1 MTEDDGEEGHRL
13 TDPVQKLDVLMA
25 SPHLIVG
32 IGASAGGLNAFKSF
46 FQNMPPDSGMS
57 FVLVQHLDP
66 THESMLAELLSR
78 QTRMPVSE
86 AVDDAPIERDH
97 IYIIPPDATLTIKA
111 SRLRVVKPAP
121 PREHRHPIDT
131 FFTSLAEDQGDCAVC
146 IVLSGTG
153 SDGTIGLRAIKEH
166 GGLTM
171 AQGEFGPDDPTAMS
185 GMPHSAVATGLVDHV
200 LPVEKIPAALIEYM
214 QHLTDVAPLKD
225 SDGTRIDASDHM
237 PSIIAQVRS
246 GTGHDFSQYKI
257 NTLIRR
263 VQRRMQV
270 LRIDEM
276 SAFIERLKKDP
287 EQVELMFREFLISVT
302 NFFRDP
308 EAFDALLA
316 TALPELLS
324 RTAPDDP
331 IRIWVPG
338 CATGEEAYSLAIL
351 VKEAITAQGIVCRV
365 QIFGTDIDEAAVAI
379 ARSGRYRKA
388 MVGMSPERIE
398 RWFAID
404 GEDFCPI
411 REIREMC
418 VFSTHSVVKDPPFS
432 KLDLISCRNLMIYL
446 EPNLQDRVVRTF
458 HYALRPGGV
467 LYLGSSE
474 GVTRAAKLFSV
485 IDKKHRI
492 FQRLETA
499 NPPFPALA
507 ASSPPVQGSQRAP
520 AIATAPR
527 AQEGIDSGVLRILK
541 KLSPAFVVIDRNYDI
556 LTFSSGEI
564 GRYLAPSP
572 GSASLNLFD
581 ILNISIRS
589 AARNALR
596 QMTAPDG
603 AGIAIETAVIEL
615 GARSLRIEV
624 LAEPLPEGGADV
636 GLAVV
641 AFRELGEY
649 ASVPPQEGEG
659 PAIPRFHLSELEL
672 ELQAVKSRLQATIDD
687 LEASNEELKSTNE
700 EFQSV
705 NEELQSTNEELETA
719 KEETQSINEELH
731 TINAEMQSKNEILTA
746 LNSDLKNIFLSTEI
760 ATIFLDSKLR
770 IKNFTPGM
778 TQIFHLRDGDRGRPI
793 TEIVTKLRDT
803 DLQKDAKNVLR
814 TLATVEREVRI
825 DDNNATFI
833 MRIRPYRTVD
843 NVIDGVVIT
852 FVDFTAHRL
861 HEESK
866 SRLSAIVDSSQD
878 AIISHDLDGLIT
890 SWNNGAERIFGYVAG
905 EAIGKPL
912 SILLRPDQTD
922 NVPDILDALKR
933 GERLEHFENDRMRKD
948 GTSIDLSLTI
958 SPIKD
963 ENGKMIA
970 ASTIAREF
978 TDRKLIDKNK
988 SLLIS
993 ELNHRIKNLMMVMS
1007 SLITRTI
1014 KGTKTQED
1022 FAEAIDGRI
1031 QALSRVQDLLI
1042 DNSWDEA
1049 SLRAIVEGELEPYRD
1064 IHGSENI
1071 IIGEIDCVVLTPH
1084 ATLPLTMALHELAT
1098 NAAKYGAFSRQG
1110 GCVDVSWSVV
1120 QADSEPVVT
1129 LIWVERGGPL
1139 VVQPTRRGFGSRLIE
1154 RSLSYEL
1161 HADVAQ
1167 EYLPDGLRCTIRLP
1181 LDKKIGRRI
1190 SDADK

>member
-1 MTEDDGEEGHRL
+1 MTNTVETPEALR
-13 TDPVQKLDVLMA
+13 V

-32 IGASAGGLNAFKSF
+32 IGASAGGLNAFKTF
-46 FQNMPPDSGMS
+46 FQHMPADSGLS

-66 THESMLAELLSR
+66 THKSMLVELLAR
-78 QTRMPVSE
+78 QTPMPVSE
-86 AVDDAPIERDH
+86 AEDDAPIERDH
-97 IYIIPPDATLTIKA
+97 IYIIPPDATLTIKD

-131 FFTSLAEDQGDCAVC
+131 FFASLAEDQGDCAVC

-200 LPVEKIPAALIEYM
+200 LPVEQIPAALIEYRN
-214 QHLTDVAPLKD
+214 HLIGVAPLKD
-225 SDGTRIDASDHM
+225 SNGNRTDVSEHM
-237 PSIIAQVRS
+237 PAIIAQVRA

-276 SAFIERLKKDP
+276 PAFIERLKKDP
-287 EQVELMFREFLISVT
+287 EQVELLFREFLISVT

-316 TALPELLS
+316 KALPELLG
-324 RTAPDDP
+324 RKTGDDP
-331 IRIWVPG
+331 IRVWVPG

-351 VKEAITAQGIVCRV
+351 LKEAMLAQGIVRRV
-365 QIFGTDIDEAAVAI
+365 QIFGTDIDEAAVTI
-379 ARSGRYRKA
+379 ARAARYRKA
-388 MVGMSPERIE
+388 MVGLSPERIE
-398 RWFAID
+398 RWFAVD
-404 GEDFCPI
+404 GDDYCPI

-446 EPNLQDRVVRTF
+446 EPGLQDRVIRTF

-474 GVTRAAKLFSV
+474 GVTRAAKLFGAL
-485 IDKKHRI
+485 DKKHRI

-499 NPPFPALA
+499 APPFPNLT
-507 ASSPPVQGSQRAP
+507 ASTPRANGLQRAP
-520 AIATAPR
+520 ALASAPSV
-527 AQEGIDSGVLRILK
+527 QEGIDSGVLRILK
-541 KLSPAFVVIDRNYDI
+541 KLSPAFVVVDRNYDI
-556 LTFSSGEI
+556 LTFSSGEV

-572 GSASLNLFD
+572 GSPSLNLFD
-581 ILNISIRS
+581 ILNISLRS
-589 AARNALR
+589 ATRNALR
-596 QMTAPDG
+596 QMTAPDSSG
-603 AGIAIETAVIEL
+603 VAIETAIIEL
-615 GARSLRIEV
+615 GGRPLRVEV
-624 LAEPLPEGGADV
+624 LAEPLPEGGAGV

-641 AFRELGEY
+641 AFRELGDNSS
-649 ASVPPQEGEG
+649 AHPQEAEN
-659 PAIPRFHLSELEL
+659 PAIPQFNLHELER
-672 ELQAVKSRLQATIDD
+672 ELQAMKSRLQATIDD

-731 TINAEMQSKNEILTA
+731 TVNAEMQSKNEILTT
-746 LNSDLKNIFLSTEI
+746 LNSDLKNLLVSTDI
-760 ATIFLDSKLR
+760 ATIFLDTQLR
-770 IKNFTPGM
+770 IKNYTPGM
-778 TQIFHLRDGDRGRPI
+778 TQIFRLRDGDRGRPI
-793 TEIVTKLRDT
+793 TDIVTKLVDT
-803 DLQKDAKNVLR
+803 DLQKDARHVLH

-825 DDNNATFI
+825 DENNATFI

-852 FVDFTAHRL
+852 FVDFTAHRQ

-878 AIISHDLDGLIT
+878 AIIGHDLDGLIT
-890 SWNNGAERIFGYVAG
+890 SWNKGAERIFGNTAI
-905 EAIGKPL
+905 EAIDKPL

-922 NVPDILDALKR
+922 DVPRILDALKR
-933 GERLEHFENDRMRKD
+933 GERIEHYEIDRMRKD

-958 SPIKD
+958 SAIKD
-963 ENGKMIA
+963 ERGTMIA
-970 ASTIAREF
+970 ASTIAREL
-978 TDRKLIDKNK
+978 TDRKLADKNK
-988 SLLIS
+988 NLLIS
-993 ELNHRIKNLMMVMS
+993 ELNHRIKNLMMVTS
-1007 SLITRTI
+1007 SLIARSLKGSETR
-1014 KGTKTQED
+1014 ED

-1031 QALSRVQDLLI
+1031 RALSRVQDLLI

-1049 SLRAIVEGELEPYRD
+1049 SLRQIVAGELEPYRD
-1064 IHGSENI
+1064 SHGAENI
-1071 IIGEIDCVVLTPH
+1071 VIREAEDVLMTPH

-1098 NAAKYGAFSRQG
+1098 NAAKYGALSSAG
-1110 GCVDVSWSVV
+1110 GQVEVSWSVV
-1120 QADSEPVVT
+1120 QADSASALK
-1129 LIWVERGGPL
+1129 LIWTERGGPK
-1139 VVQPTRRGFGSRLIE
+1139 VEPPKRRGFGSQLIE
-1154 RSLSYEL
+1154 RSLVYEL
-1161 HADVAQ
+1161 QAKVIREFPA
-1167 EYLPDGLRCTIRLP
+1167 EGVRCTITLP
-1181 LDKKIGRRI
+1181 LTEKTGRLV
-1190 SDADK
+1190 SDESE